1 MGTDVAFIKDK
12 IEEQE
17 KKNRRDKK
25 IVQRVED
32 VAEQYAASLFG
43 GIRRMI
49 AEFEEGI
56 IVSEPR
62 EPVVDLSES
71 ELSETFSRMKE
82 KIKNHAH
89 FETVCLYKFIFIFI
103 CSIAP
108 SGPTGTSPSSPTFR

>member
-82 KIKNHAH
+82 KIKNLVIPP
-89 FETVCLYKFIFIFI
+89 EIINNIISEVDKEEEEEEDLKTQSEK
-103 CSIAP
+103 
-108 SGPTGTSPSSPTFR
+108 

>member
-82 KIKNHAH
+82 KIKNLVIPPNIINNIIS
-89 FETVCLYKFIFIFI
+89 EVDKEEEEEEDLKTQSEK
-103 CSIAP
+103 
-108 SGPTGTSPSSPTFR
+108 

>member
-32 VAEQYAASLFG
+32 VAEQYVASLFG

-82 KIKNHAH
+82 KIKNLVIPP
-89 FETVCLYKFIFIFI
+89 EIINNIISEVDKEEEEEEDLKTQSEK
-103 CSIAP
+103 
-108 SGPTGTSPSSPTFR
+108 

>member
-1 MGTDVAFIKDK
+1 MGTDVAFIKNK

-32 VAEQYAASLFG
+32 VAEQYVASLFG
-43 GIRRMI
+43 GIWRMI

-56 IVSEPR
+56 IVSKPR

-82 KIKNHAH
+82 KIKNLVIPP
-89 FETVCLYKFIFIFI
+89 EIINNIISEVDKEEEEEEDLKTQSEK
-103 CSIAP
+103 
-108 SGPTGTSPSSPTFR
+108 